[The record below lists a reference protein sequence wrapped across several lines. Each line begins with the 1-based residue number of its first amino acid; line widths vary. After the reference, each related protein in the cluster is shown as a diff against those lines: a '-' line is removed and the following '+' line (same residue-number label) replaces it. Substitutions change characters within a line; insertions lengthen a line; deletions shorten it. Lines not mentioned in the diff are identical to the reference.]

1 MRKFVLF
8 CGCIMIFCVC
18 FAITREKHVSVQDF
32 FCDEEPIV
40 LNLEKRNV
48 YFYCIDD
55 QFTVNVS
62 GSKIPIKE
70 FLLSNDDAFS
80 LLEENLQRKEGPS
93 DGGTQIYKS
102 KKGPSDG
109 GTQIYK
115 SKKGSEFSSKGF
127 TYIRCNRLDGSN
139 TDIYIGPIELTY
151 QNNFCK

>member
-18 FAITREKHVSVQDF
+18 FAITREKHVRVQEF

-40 LNLEKRNV
+40 LNLEERNV

-80 LLEENLQRKEGPS
+80 LLEENLQREEGPS

-102 KKGPSDG
+102 
-109 GTQIYK
+109 I
-115 SKKGSEFSSKGF
+115 KGSEFSSKGF

-151 QNNFCK
+151 QNNFCN

>member
-1 MRKFVLF
+1 MRKIVLF
-8 CGCIMIFCVC
+8 LGCIMIFCVC
-18 FAITREKHVSVQDF
+18 FAAIHKENVGVKEF

-40 LNLEKRNV
+40 LNLEERNV

-62 GSKIPIKE
+62 GSQVPIKE

-80 LLEENLQRKEGPS
+80 LIEENLQREEGPS

-102 KKGPSDG
+102 
-109 GTQIYK
+109 I
-115 SKKGSEFSSKGF
+115 KGSEFSSKGF
-127 TYIRCNRLDGSN
+127 TYIRWNRLDGSN

-151 QNNFCK
+151 QNNFCN